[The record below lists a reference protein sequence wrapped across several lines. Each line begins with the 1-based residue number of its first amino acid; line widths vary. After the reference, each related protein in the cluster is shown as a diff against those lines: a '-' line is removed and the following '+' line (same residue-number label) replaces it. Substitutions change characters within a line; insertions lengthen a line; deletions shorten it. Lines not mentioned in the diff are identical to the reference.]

1 MSFNSDDGMPIPR
14 FLSQPVPQTPPTPI
28 EKLPHVTRPE
38 PTPPPKLDTRKM
50 TPEQAIQA
58 QIAMLGTL
66 NAIGMILGLRLLLF
80 IAVGI
85 AAALAFMVHDNY
97 SAGVFAAWTLVVLP
111 LLCALDFFG
120 RKPPPG
126 GP

>member
-14 FLSQPVPQTPPTPI
+14 FLSQPVPQTPPTP
-28 EKLPHVTRPE
+28 
-38 PTPPPKLDTRKM
+38 TPSTSPVAAPQPQPKLDTRKM

-126 GP
+126 TA